1 MKIHENKKEKLAATF
16 SELAESS
23 QKIHIACPYFN
34 NSGILNK
41 IIKPN
46 DTKIIVTLA
55 ISTSSRAIRDA
66 QRMGASVR
74 FLPQGFH
81 TKLYIFDDK
90 VALVG
95 SANFTRAGLQT
106 NQEMLIEVDS
116 PDEMSIL
123 NNSFD
128 SYWNQAHEIT
138 KNILAFKD
146 EQDFILK
153 TKAQDLNREIKNYNN
168 QIQFLVQKT
177 NTEELIKEDFI
188 THLLSNLEHN
198 QKLHEKMKNNKDDK
212 KGIEHAKDIK
222 ANFTTQEL
230 NWEGQEWQYIKL
242 YCDFSS
248 TQKIQLGLG
257 MQDKGNSN
265 QNEYINCHNYIKEY
279 FGAALKPY
287 TPQWNSK
294 GEYHNILFELDSEG
308 MTQTSAQ
315 EAAKKLEAI
324 YRIISKQA

>member
-1 MKIHENKKEKLAATF
+1 
-16 SELAESS
+16 
-23 QKIHIACPYFN
+23 
-34 NSGILNK
+34 
-41 IIKPN
+41 
-46 DTKIIVTLA
+46 
-55 ISTSSRAIRDA
+55 
-66 QRMGASVR
+66 
-74 FLPQGFH
+74 
-81 TKLYIFDDK
+81 
-90 VALVG
+90 
-95 SANFTRAGLQT
+95 
-106 NQEMLIEVDS
+106 
-116 PDEMSIL
+116 
-123 NNSFD
+123 
-128 SYWNQAHEIT
+128 
-138 KNILAFKD
+138 
-146 EQDFILK
+146 
-153 TKAQDLNREIKNYNN
+153 
-168 QIQFLVQKT
+168 
-177 NTEELIKEDFI
+177 
-188 THLLSNLEHN
+188 
-198 QKLHEKMKNNKDDK
+198 MKNNKDDK